1 MFTEKSKLQLTIYKN
16 TLSKQL
22 REIEQLKLTIL
33 QQEEELDNHHIRS
46 LKEADLL
53 NQLSQVQAEAR
64 SEKRTER
71 R

>member
-1 MFTEKSKLQLTIYKN
+1 MFAEKSKLQLTIYKN

-33 QQEEELDNHHIRS
+33 QQEEELNNHHIRS

-64 SEKRTER
+64 SARKEDK
-71 R
+71 

>member
-33 QQEEELDNHHIRS
+33 QQEEELNNHHIRS

-53 NQLSQVQAEAR
+53 SQLSQVQAEAR
-64 SEKRTER
+64 SAR
-71 R
+71 REDK

>member
-53 NQLSQVQAEAR
+53 SQLSQVQAEAR
-64 SEKRTER
+64 SAR
-71 R
+71 REDK